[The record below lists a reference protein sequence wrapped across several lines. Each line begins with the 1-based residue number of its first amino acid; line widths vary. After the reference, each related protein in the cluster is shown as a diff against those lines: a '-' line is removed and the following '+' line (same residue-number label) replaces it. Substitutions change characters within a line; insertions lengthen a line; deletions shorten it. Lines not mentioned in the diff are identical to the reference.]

1 MLARYAPENSGRAR
15 FLHKLQLSQVLMAA
29 GRARVAHPISGELAQ
44 EIEARKLD
52 QWESPSLVAR
62 FVALQLKIE

>member
-1 MLARYAPENSGRAR
+1 
-15 FLHKLQLSQVLMAA
+15 MAA